1 MSDAIS
7 VEQIDQIEI
16 KLTVADEV
24 YLQIVMMRNG
34 MINRRGNGNEADG
47 ALVMGRPEDPIFE
60 AYLQAIP
67 AELLAEAGR
76 YELPDQQGAP
86 SELILSFSGEGI
98 DTGFAFR
105 YGSES
110 MGPPDEF
117 VELTDLALEL
127 TEAWYQSKRPGQK

>member
-1 MSDAIS
+1 MSDSVAID
-7 VEQIDQIEI
+7 QIDQIEI

-34 MINRRGNGNEADG
+34 MINRLGDGNEADG
-47 ALVMGRPEDPIFE
+47 ALAMGKPEEPIFD

-67 AELLAEAGR
+67 TELFAEAGR
-76 YELPDQQGAP
+76 YELPDQRGDS
-86 SELILSFSGEGI
+86 SELVISFSGDGV

-110 MGPPDEF
+110 MGPPEEF
-117 VELTDLALEL
+117 VELVDLALEL
-127 TEAWYQSKRPGQK
+127 TEEWYQTRRPGQK